1 LSLNDAQVRLKGTLS
16 GDKNEMLF
24 SEFDINYNKEPLMYR
39 KGTVLVRKK
48 MPVTLNGVTRQKSE
62 ICETYGDMIKEEFW
76 QENDHLLT

>member
-1 LSLNDAQVRLKGTLS
+1 
-16 GDKNEMLF
+16 
-24 SEFDINYNKEPLMYR
+24 MYR